1 MGTTRLKAE
10 RGLRTSLIAAFICI
24 PSPSPPLTLTHY
36 LALSTRP
43 TLCPARSISQNLSI
57 LSSPNCPS
65 ASCRAFLDL
74 DSFSSDCFHFGT
86 AFTAYCGTPL
96 LTALTS
102 HCLCFGTD
110 LVSRAD
116 RSRSRAPVCRSRVH
130 PKASAVS
137 ADDKFVENEEVA
149 PRVTPVAA
157 ARRSRPC
164 PRAHP
169 LLRIGDPSPYAP
181 SPALPSVDPTVLQV
195 LRSYPLS
202 CYKPKHG
209 PGALVASDT
218 SLAGA
223 QTTPPKTLLSSPNH
237 KKLQKP
243 PICRT
248 FTRIPSA

>member
-1 MGTTRLKAE
+1 MF
-10 RGLRTSLIAAFICI
+10 RGRGFCCPA
-24 PSPSPPLTLTHY
+24 SPPLLPEVFN
-36 LALSTRP
+36 STVSSGAATGVPQLRRFRVN
-43 TLCPARSISQNLSI
+43 TRSVQHERVLLCRD
-57 LSSPNCPS
+57 
-65 ASCRAFLDL
+65 AFAAY
-74 DSFSSDCFHFGT
+74 CFYCGP
-86 AFTAYCGTPL
+86 AYCGTPL
-96 LTALTS
+96 LTAFTA

-169 LLRIGDPSPYAP
+169 LLRIGDPSPYATVCGG
-181 SPALPSVDPTVLQV
+181 PSVDPTVLQV

-202 CYKPKHG
+202 CYEPKHG

-237 KKLQKP
+237 RNFKKP

>member
-1 MGTTRLKAE
+1 MSSP
-10 RGLRTSLIAAFICI
+10 LRARCVSPELLMSSPAR
-24 PSPSPPLTLTHY
+24 PSPSPPRHLPVY

-43 TLCPARSISQNLSI
+43 TLFPARSISQNLSL
-57 LSSPNCPS
+57 LSSPNCQSTP
-65 ASCRAFLDL
+65 CRAFLDL
-74 DSFSSDCFHFGT
+74 DSFSSDCLHFST

-96 LTALTS
+96 LTAVTA

-110 LVSRAD
+110 LVSQTD

-157 ARRSRPC
+157 ARRSRPY

-202 CYKPKHG
+202 CYKPKHD
-209 PGALVASDT
+209 PGALVAIGT

-243 PICRT
+243 PISST
-248 FTRIPSA
+248 FTNIPSA